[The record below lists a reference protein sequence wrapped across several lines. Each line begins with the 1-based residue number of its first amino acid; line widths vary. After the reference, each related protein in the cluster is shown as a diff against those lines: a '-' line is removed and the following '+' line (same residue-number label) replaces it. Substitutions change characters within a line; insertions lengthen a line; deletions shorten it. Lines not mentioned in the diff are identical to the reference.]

1 MIDFFNK
8 EFHVVVPTLNDDG
21 EEIDKALVNDSVQV
35 LINSTLSCSI
45 TGTYDHYNFVEA
57 INYKF
62 KYYPN
67 PNRKDNNNIV
77 HYLYTIISTLILYND
92 IESVNVN
99 IKDESFLFEIDD
111 LKNLKFRLDKLL
123 FH

>member
-8 EFHVVVPTLNDDG
+8 EFHVVVPTLNDEG
-21 EEIDKALVNDSVQV
+21 EEIDKTLVNDSVQV
-35 LINSTLSCSI
+35 LISSTLSCSI
-45 TGTYDHYNFVEA
+45 TGVYDHYNFVEA

-62 KYYPN
+62 RYYPN
-67 PNRKDNNNIV
+67 PDRKDNNNIV

-92 IESVNVN
+92 VESVDVN
-99 IKDESFLFEIDD
+99 IGSEEFLFKIDD
-111 LKNLKFRLDKLL
+111 LKGLKFTLDKLL

>member
-21 EEIDKALVNDSVQV
+21 EEIDKVLVNDSVQV

-45 TGTYDHYNFVEA
+45 TGIYDHSNFVEA

-62 KYYPN
+62 RYYPN
-67 PNRKDNNNIV
+67 PDRKDNNNIV
-77 HYLYTIISTLILYND
+77 HYLYTIISTLILYNEV
-92 IESVNVN
+92 ESVNVSIEN
-99 IKDESFLFEIDD
+99 ESFLFDIDD
-111 LKNLKFRLDKLL
+111 LQNLKFRLDKLL

>member
-21 EEIDKALVNDSVQV
+21 EEIDKTLVNDSVQV

-57 INYKF
+57 VNYKF
-62 KYYPN
+62 RYYPN
-67 PNRKDNNNIV
+67 PDRKDNSNII
-77 HYLYTIISTLILYND
+77 HYLYTIISTLILYNN

-111 LKNLKFRLDKLL
+111 LKNLKFTLDKLL